1 MIAYFK
7 KRYAQSKVRTAFI
20 AVVGAF
26 CVGVAVYF
34 AVKGLLRNMLLALL
48 CCVLV
53 TVCYNVAEYYVHL
66 SFAAVP
72 TVLLTL
78 VLVGGLVLGP
88 GLDFYFRFPHWDT
101 VLHTASGF
109 LFAAFGYAFADG
121 FVSDEIVHRKVVCTV
136 CGIAFSLAVALL
148 WEMFEYAGTSF
159 LGMDMQEDTIIYNIR
174 SFLLA
179 GSHND
184 IVELDNI
191 TQTIIYYGNGQ
202 QWVIDGYLDVGLQDT
217 LDDMLVCL
225 IGSLVLPIALAVSVA
240 FGGRLD
246 KYLVPQRINTKFQY
260 ADVVC

>member
-7 KRYAQSKVRTAFI
+7 KRYAQSGLRTAFI

-26 CVGVAVYF
+26 CAGVAVYF

-48 CCVLV
+48 CGVLV
-53 TVCYNVAEYYVHL
+53 TICYNVAEYLVGL

-88 GLDFYFRFPHWDT
+88 GLDFYFRFPQWDT

-109 LFAAFGYAFADG
+109 LFAAFGYAFADMI
-121 FVSDEIVHRKVVCTV
+121 VSDEVAHRKAVCV
-136 CGIAFSLAVALL
+136 ACGISFSLALALL

-191 TQTIIYYGNGQ
+191 TQTVIYYGNGQ

-225 IGSLVLPIALAVSVA
+225 IGSLVLPVALAVSAA
-240 FGGRLD
+240 FGGKLD
-246 KYLVPQRINTKFQY
+246 KYLVPQSKKSKMRY
-260 ADVVC
+260 ADVAC